1 MRRKAGTER
10 RRAGLRRL
18 RSATLGLLPL
28 GVAGC
33 VQLLSAAGIG
43 PPEPSPPDPCA
54 PGSSVPAGAP
64 PPVELELVVGGLSAP
79 VYLTGAGDGSGR
91 LFLVEQPGRIRVYD
105 PEQGILSTFLDLR
118 PRVRSGGER
127 GLLSV
132 AFHPRYREN
141 GRFFVNYTREPDGAT
156 VVAEYRVSPGDPN
169 RADPQSER
177 VLLTIEQP
185 FPNHNGGQLQFGPDG
200 RLYVG
205 MGDGGSAG
213 DPLGH
218 GQDLSTLLGALL
230 RLDVDSR
237 EPYAIPEDNPF
248 VGRAGARPE
257 IWAYGLRNPWRFS
270 FDRCDGRLFLAD
282 VGQDRW
288 EEVDLIRKG
297 GNYGWNVMEG
307 AHCFQPPVG
316 CRTEGLELPIAEYDH
331 SWGCSITGGYVYRGT
346 RLPGL
351 LGRYLF
357 GDFCSGRIWTL
368 TPLVP
373 DAQSA
378 SEWQMDELLDTTLN
392 ISSFGEDEAGE
403 LYVLD
408 LRGGVYRV
416 VSP

>member
-1 MRRKAGTER
+1 MGA
-10 RRAGLRRL
+10 
-18 RSATLGLLPL
+18 LPL
-28 GVAGC
+28 WTAGC
-33 VQLLSAAGIG
+33 VQLFSVATQ
-43 PPEPSPPDPCA
+43 PPPDPC
-54 PGSSVPAGAP
+54 GVDVPTGDP
-64 PPVELELVVGGLSAP
+64 PSIGLELLADGFSNP
-79 VYLTGAGDGSGR
+79 VYLAHAGDGTGR
-91 LFLVEQPGRIRVYD
+91 LFVVEQPGVLRILDSER
-105 PEQGILSTFLDLR
+105 GIGEEPFLDIR

-132 AFHPRYREN
+132 AFHPQYREN
-141 GRFFVNYTREPDGAT
+141 GRFFVNYTREPDGVT
-156 VVAEYRVSPGDPN
+156 VVAEYRVSGDPN

-177 VLLTIEQP
+177 IILTIEQP

-200 RLYVG
+200 MLYLG
-205 MGDGGSAG
+205 MGDGGAAG

-218 GQDLSTLLGALL
+218 GQNLSTLLGALL
-230 RLDVDSR
+230 RVDVDSG

-307 AHCFQPPVG
+307 AHCFRPPVG

-331 SWGCSITGGYVYRGT
+331 SLGCSITGGYVYRGT
-346 RLPGL
+346 QIPGL
-351 LGRYLF
+351 IGRYLF
-357 GDFCSGRIWTL
+357 GDFCSGRIWAL

-373 DAQSA
+373 DAYRL
-378 SEWQMDELLDTTLN
+378 EDWRMDELLDTTLS

-408 LRGGVYRV
+408 LNGAIYRFV
-416 VSP
+416 AQ